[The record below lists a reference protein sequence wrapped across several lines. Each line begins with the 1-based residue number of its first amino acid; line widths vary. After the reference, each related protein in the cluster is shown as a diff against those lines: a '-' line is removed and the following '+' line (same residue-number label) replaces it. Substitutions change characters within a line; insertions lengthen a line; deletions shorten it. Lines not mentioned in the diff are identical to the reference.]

1 MHLSTCVSANTK
13 SVVRKLF
20 LTEEPSV
27 GFAYSA
33 PFPVWLLLSF
43 GNHLSPTLRW
53 SLLAGN
59 DPAQA
64 HSCVGPAV
72 AWPTRAVHVS
82 GCGYG
87 NGLDKQHSFGA
98 FEAKSLLGEMQDCV
112 ANIQHSSAS
121 PANLSYM
128 N

>member
-1 MHLSTCVSANTK
+1 MILFKHTPVSPCCSLANQ
-13 SVVRKLF
+13 S
-20 LTEEPSV
+20 
-27 GFAYSA
+27 
-33 PFPVWLLLSF
+33 
-43 GNHLSPTLRW
+43 
-53 SLLAGN
+53 
-59 DPAQA
+59 
-64 HSCVGPAV
+64 
-72 AWPTRAVHVS
+72 VHVS

-128 N
+128 D